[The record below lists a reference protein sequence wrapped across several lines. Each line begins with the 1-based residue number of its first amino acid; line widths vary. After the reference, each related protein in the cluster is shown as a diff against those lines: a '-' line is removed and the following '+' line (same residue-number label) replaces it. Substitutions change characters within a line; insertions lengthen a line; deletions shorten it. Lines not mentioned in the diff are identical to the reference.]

1 MKGGGAERVG
11 DFHDLEVYRRAYEV
25 SLKLHHWLVGK
36 RDEVADQ
43 LRRASKSIPANIA
56 EGCSKANTALE
67 AKRFLT
73 IALRSVD
80 EVKVWLEYC
89 RDLKV
94 LDQRQLEQAAEE
106 YRQIGAMLY
115 ALWQRWRSSRDEGG
129 KG

>member
-1 MKGGGAERVG
+1 MKEGHRESGG

-25 SLKLHHWLVGK
+25 SLKLHHWLRGK

-56 EGCSKANTALE
+56 EGCSKANTATE
-67 AKRFLT
+67 TKRFLA

-89 RDLKV
+89 RDLKLLDEGQ
-94 LDQRQLEQAAEE
+94 LDQANRE
-106 YRQIGAMLY
+106 YREIGAMLY
-115 ALWQRWRSSRDEGG
+115 SLWQRWRSSRG
-129 KG
+129 